1 MTDRLRDSWPLLRP
15 PRSEAR
21 GIRAWLRAVPPGVPG
36 DARRAFVF
44 TTISYVVAIPIY
56 AAMAVVFLL
65 ATPGPLAIASAAT
78 AAVLAALLAGHRR
91 GRYRRGP
98 HIASAAVA
106 AHGLIGAAT
115 FPAGGFELY
124 LFVVAVYP
132 WLVPYYPR
140 WVKAAYAVAVIAG
153 LVAGPSGWLPTIDPG
168 LQGNWH
174 WGLVAFNAFG
184 VTALLVGIVASYEQA
199 VRRAEAEVRRAYS
212 QSEALLHN
220 ILPRAVANRLKQ
232 DRTAM
237 AERHEAVSILF
248 ADLVDFTAMAERLSP
263 ERLVRLLDEIF
274 SAFDELTER
283 YGAEKIKTIGDA
295 YMVAVG
301 LPEARM
307 DHAQVAANLALDM
320 MAAMAGHLDDQGKPL
335 SLRIGISSGAVVA
348 GVIGRSKF
356 AYDLWGDPVNTA
368 GRMESHGLPGHIQ
381 VSAATESLLRES
393 HRLEPRGPI
402 EIKGKGI
409 QETWFLLGRRQA

>member
-1 MTDRLRDSWPLLRP
+1 MTDRLRASLPPL
-15 PRSEAR
+15 PRTPGTQS
-21 GIRAWLRAVPPGVPG
+21 GVGAWLRAVPSSVPEE
-36 DARRAFVF
+36 AQRAFVF

-56 AAMAVVFLL
+56 AVMAVVFFL
-65 ATPGPLAIASAAT
+65 AAPGFLAAASAAT
-78 AAVLAALLAGHRR
+78 AASLALLLARHRR

-98 HIASAAVA
+98 HLASAAVA
-106 AHGLIGAAT
+106 LHSLIGAAT
-115 FPAGGFELY
+115 FPTGGFELY
-124 LFVVAVYP
+124 LLVIAVYP

-140 WVKAAYAVAVIAG
+140 WLKGAYAVAGIGG
-153 LVAGPSGWLPTIDPG
+153 LVAARAGWLPIAAPEDENSW
-168 LQGNWH
+168 L
-174 WGLVAFNAFG
+174 WGLFAFNALG
-184 VTALLVGIVASYEQA
+184 VTSLLVGIVASYELA
-199 VRRAEAEVRRAYS
+199 VRRAEAEVRRAYG

-220 ILPRAVANRLKQ
+220 ILPRVVAGRLKH
-232 DRTAM
+232 DRTAI

-248 ADLVDFTAMAERLSP
+248 ADLVDFTTMAERLSP
-263 ERLVRLLDEIF
+263 ERLVQLLDEIF
-274 SAFDELTER
+274 SAFDQLTER

-301 LPEARM
+301 LPEARA
-307 DHAQVAANLALDM
+307 DHAQVAADLALDM
-320 MAAMAGHLDDQGKPL
+320 MAAMAGRLDDQGKPL

-381 VSAATESLLRES
+381 VSAATERLLHET
-393 HRLEPRGPI
+393 HRLEPRHGI

-409 QETWFLLGRRQA
+409 QETWFLLGRMQD